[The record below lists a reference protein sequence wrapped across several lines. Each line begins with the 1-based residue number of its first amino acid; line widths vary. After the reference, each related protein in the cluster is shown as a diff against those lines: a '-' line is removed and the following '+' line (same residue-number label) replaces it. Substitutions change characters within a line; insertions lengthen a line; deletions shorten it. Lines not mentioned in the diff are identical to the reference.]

1 MTTPYIVFS
10 KRSSAELRSC
20 IVENYGLI
28 RYEYPFINA
37 LCVEVPEENVYKLK
51 RHRLVAM
58 MAHDGAVKK
67 MSDGNTLYAAHLP
80 IAIPF
85 SETGGRDVT
94 IAIIDT
100 GLSPHYDLLKPYCR
114 LSAFKDII
122 HGEVSPYDDDGH
134 GTHVAGIAAGN
145 GYACGSRIRG
155 TAPLSKIVA
164 IKALDENGSGTTSDI
179 LAAMQWVSDNKTR
192 YNIKVLNLS
201 FGVEAGDD
209 SEPDPLVVGTTAL
222 VMQGITVVAAA
233 GNAGPKPRSISSPGI
248 NPQVITVGAYGLTG
262 IPEFTSR
269 GPVGPSIRKPDL
281 LAPGVDI
288 ASLNAYNAKNYV
300 LQSGTSMSC
309 PYVSGLAAC
318 ILSAYPNLK
327 PIQVKRLLI
336 KLAVPLRGISRDIQ
350 GAGCL

>member
-37 LCVEVPEENVYKLK
+37 LCIEVPEENVRKLQ

-67 MSDGNTLYAAHLP
+67 MSLEHTLCAAHLP
-80 IAIPF
+80 SAMPF
-85 SETGGRDVT
+85 AETGGRNIT

-100 GLSPHYDLLKPYCR
+100 GISPHYDFLKPSCR
-114 LSAFKDII
+114 LLAFKDII
-122 HGEVSPYDDDGH
+122 NGEVSPYDDDGH

-145 GYACGSRIRG
+145 GFACGGRIRG
-155 TAPLSKIVA
+155 TAPLAEIVA
-164 IKALDENGSGTTSDI
+164 VKALDETGSGTASDI
-179 LAAMQWVSDNKTR
+179 LAAMQWVSDNKKR
-192 YNIKVLNLS
+192 YNIKDVNIS
-201 FGVEAGDD
+201 FGVEANENND
-209 SEPDPLVVGTTAL
+209 PDPLVIGTTAL
-222 VMQGITVVAAA
+222 VMQGITVVTAA
-233 GNAGPKPRSISSPGI
+233 GNAGPKPRTISSPGI
-248 NPQVITVGAYGLTG
+248 NPYVITVGAYGLSG

-269 GPVGPSIRKPDL
+269 GPVTPSIHKPDL

-288 ASLNAYNAKNYV
+288 ASLNAKNCKNYA
-300 LQSGTSMSC
+300 LQTGTSMSC
-309 PYVSGLAAC
+309 PYVAGLAAC
-318 ILSAYPNLK
+318 ILSAYPNLT
-327 PIQVKRLLI
+327 PAQVKRLLG
-336 KLAVPLRGISRDIQ
+336 KLAIPMRGVSGDVQ